1 MAGGRVEISQNGGC
15 WTIEAVAS
23 DGWRFLYWDDNHEN
37 TTPVRTLS
45 SSDFEEAGV
54 TKNFNAVFQR
64 YICAYADY
72 DVEITNPTAPNDY
85 GRIDTVLED
94 GVIYMKPVATT
105 GHSFAQW
112 ADGNASE
119 KRAFV
124 SGGVADT
131 TFYATFIP
139 KAAIG
144 KVDFWRKDG
153 IVINTTPSK
162 GGELDNGSLGAI
174 TVFYNG
180 QLMSSNV
187 PDNGTDFDIEPRVDY
202 GVYYVPAAYGL
213 THDIAG
219 KKAHLVYKNT
229 DCEPIATLDT
239 IIPFLIDGEE
249 TVSADGLGAGVHVLR
264 GGVATFASSQEIAD
278 LDIYAGGKAVVAN
291 GADVTASSVTMRADA
306 FTSFIEGISDYPILY
321 PDLAVQGTLTNG
333 ASNAINFDYTLDWQ
347 AYFPFALPSDA
358 AISTE
363 DVTYISGHNANEHFV
378 LGTYDGA
385 ERAADRSGWY
395 VYYDYYELGEHQ
407 PITRGVGYYIYGE
420 PDEWNS
426 MEQEYYGGVF
436 RFPMTVNLSTGEA
449 AKSISVA
456 QHDATYKV
464 NKNWNIVSIPYLTSY
479 RGNITLYKDDTPV
492 EDEKTG
498 NPKTLKYIIVPSDNF
513 MHYDAELVSTVTLF
527 PFHSYLLQFDADA
540 NKLVFEHPNPAA
552 RAAAPARRAANA
564 QTTNELMAG
573 ITLAQNGKSDHTGLF
588 IGEQYTNDYDF
599 DADLA
604 KMVGKGKRIKLYSL
618 LGSKKLAYIAIP
630 PASGTGTLET
640 IIPLGYDSA
649 VVGQEMTFAIDT
661 RRYPELL
668 DDENIYQLNLIDEAE
683 GITTNLLD
691 GAYTCTAI
699 TKSDNSRFSLGIVYR
714 APQQQEITTDC
725 EEVRSTSLPDGVYD
739 LLGRPV
745 RSNAYALPAGV
756 YIIVR
761 EGKAEKE
768 VIR

>member
-1 MAGGRVEISQNGGC
+1 MAGGRVEISANGSC
-15 WTIEAVAS
+15 WTIEAVANA
-23 DGWRFLYWDDNHEN
+23 GWRFLYWTDDYGN
-37 TTPVRTLS
+37 TNPVRELS
-45 SSDFEEAGV
+45 SSDFADADV
-54 TKNFNAVFQR
+54 TKSFNAVFQR
-64 YICAYADY
+64 YLCAYADY

-94 GVIYMKPVATT
+94 GVIYMKPIATT

-139 KAAIG
+139 QNTIG

-153 IVINTTPSK
+153 FVVTTESPTDLTK
-162 GGELDNGSLGAI
+162 RATFGGI
-174 TVFYNG
+174 TVFYDG
-180 QLMSSNV
+180 QYMSCAQPKASDV
-187 PDNGTDFDIEPRVDY
+187 KTEAKVDK
-202 GVYYVPAAYGL
+202 GVYLIPAAYGS
-213 THDIAG
+213 THALAG
-219 KKAHLVYKNT
+219 KKCHVVYKNASY
-229 DCEPIATLDT
+229 EPIATLDT
-239 IIPFLIDGEE
+239 IIPFLIAGEE
-249 TVSADGLGAGVHVLR
+249 TVTADGLGAGVHVLE
-264 GGVATFASSQEIAD
+264 GGVATFETTQEIAE
-278 LDIYAGGKAVVAN
+278 LDIYAGGKAIIAQ
-291 GADVTASSVTMRADA
+291 GATVTASSVKMRADA
-306 FTSFIEGISDYPILY
+306 VTYYKKGVWEYPVLY
-321 PDLAVQGTLTNG
+321 PDFTVRGSLTNN
-333 ASNAINFDYTLDWQ
+333 ASNVVNYDYSLDWNAFYPLGLPDTVNTANV
-347 AYFPFALPSDA
+347 AYSSGNDA
-358 AISTE
+358 R
-363 DVTYISGHNANEHFV
+363 DHFV

-385 ERAADRSGWY
+385 RRAVEEAGW
-395 VYYDYYELGEHQ
+395 VDCYDYATTPVHIDVASGK
-407 PITRGVGYYIYGE
+407 GYNIFAEGYF
-420 PDEWNS
+420 WNGK
-426 MEQEYYGGVF
+426 EQKSAII
-436 RFPMTVNLSTGEA
+436 RFPMTLDLSAGEA
-449 AKSISVA
+449 AKSISVE

-464 NKNWNIVSIPYLTSY
+464 DKNWNLISSPYLTSY
-479 RGNITLYKDDTPV
+479 RGNITLYKDDAPV
-492 EDEKTG
+492 IDEKTG
-498 NPKTLKYIIVPSDNF
+498 NPKTLKYIIVPQENF
-513 MHYDAELVSTVTLF
+513 MDFSAELVSTATLY
-527 PFHSYLLQFDADA
+527 PFHSYLIQFDADA
-540 NKLVFEHPNPAA
+540 NKLMFEHPNPSA

-564 QTTNELMAG
+564 QTTNELIAG
-573 ITLAQNGKSDHTGLF
+573 ITLSQNGKSDHTGLF
-588 IGEQYTNDYDF
+588 IGEQYTNNYDF

-604 KMVGKGKRIKLYSL
+604 KMMGESSRIKLYSL
-618 LGSKKLAYIAIP
+618 SGSQKLAYIALP
-630 PASGTGTLET
+630 PAAGTGTLET

-668 DDENIYQLNLIDEAE
+668 DDENIYQLNLIDDAE
-683 GITTNLLD
+683 GITTNLLE

-756 YIIVR
+756 YIVVR